1 MTRLLDEEIEE
12 DEAFW
17 GQDALKEVSR
27 LVLKLL
33 IFFSSWLCNN
43 DWCRLL
49 DQCAISAGLL
59 FCFVFHL
66 FAYFCQCFLA
76 A

>member
-33 IFFSSWLCNN
+33 IFFPL
-43 DWCRLL
+43 
-49 DQCAISAGLL
+49 G
-59 FCFVFHL
+59 FVIVIGVV
-66 FAYFCQCFLA
+66 C
-76 A
+76 